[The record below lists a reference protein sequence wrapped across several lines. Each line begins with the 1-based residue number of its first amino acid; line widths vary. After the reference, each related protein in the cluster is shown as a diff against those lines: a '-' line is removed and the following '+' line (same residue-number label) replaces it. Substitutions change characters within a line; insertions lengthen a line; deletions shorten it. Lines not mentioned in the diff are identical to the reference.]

1 MGKLNVHA
9 LRYLSREDFRVLI
22 AVEMGMKNHELV
34 PSALVAA
41 IAHLPTGGSHKKLRE
56 LHKHRLV
63 AYEQGNQRY
72 SGYRLTNAG
81 YDYLGLKVLVEKDV
95 VTSVGNQIGVGKES
109 DVYIV
114 ADEEENQFALKFH
127 RLGRTCFRQIKN
139 KRDYLKYRK
148 SASWLYLG
156 RLAAAKEYAYMKALY
171 DRGFPV
177 PKPVDVNRHCL
188 VMELL
193 SGHPMCQVNELTDP
207 GSVYNECME
216 ILVRL
221 GNHGVIH
228 GDFNEFNLMLD
239 SDDKVTMID
248 FPQMIS
254 TSHPNAEMYFD
265 RDVDCIRKFFSKRYD
280 YESECYPTFADLSR
294 IDNLDVEVAAS
305 GFSKDLSDAFD
316 QTMADIGLLDKHETA
331 DTDDDEDIDDVEEQ
345 DVEDEDKDEIV
356 EIESEEEEEENSK
369 PPPGKDPRI
378 LQWLSQASDDD
389 QSLNLSM
396 ADLGLKEPNPSSETQ
411 NQINADKNEF
421 VPDKLLSQSED
432 TFISIKS
439 GLNNE
444 QLNKE
449 SLDTNIEKLC
459 DSNSDEKSKEVS
471 LAVSDKVTESKP
483 DEEAEDDLEDLSKMN
498 RTLRPFRNEDSQQH
512 INSHQLIGKDRLST
526 ATPSIACSSIA
537 PSVARSRIRQQNKKK
552 LQSQTARRVR
562 KSGEAALATSSR
574 RDNQNEV
581 KQSLDA
587 FWY

>member
-356 EIESEEEEEENSK
+356 EIESEEEENSK

>member
-1 MGKLNVHA
+1 
-9 LRYLSREDFRVLI
+9 
-22 AVEMGMKNHELV
+22 
-34 PSALVAA
+34 
-41 IAHLPTGGSHKKLRE
+41 
-56 LHKHRLV
+56 
-63 AYEQGNQRY
+63 
-72 SGYRLTNAG
+72 
-81 YDYLGLKVLVEKDV
+81 
-95 VTSVGNQIGVGKES
+95 
-109 DVYIV
+109 
-114 ADEEENQFALKFH
+114 
-127 RLGRTCFRQIKN
+127 
-139 KRDYLKYRK
+139 
-148 SASWLYLG
+148 
-156 RLAAAKEYAYMKALY
+156 
-171 DRGFPV
+171 
-177 PKPVDVNRHCL
+177 
-188 VMELL
+188 
-193 SGHPMCQVNELTDP
+193 
-207 GSVYNECME
+207 
-216 ILVRL
+216 
-221 GNHGVIH
+221 
-228 GDFNEFNLMLD
+228 
-239 SDDKVTMID
+239 
-248 FPQMIS
+248 
-254 TSHPNAEMYFD
+254 
-265 RDVDCIRKFFSKRYD
+265 
-280 YESECYPTFADLSR
+280 
-294 IDNLDVEVAAS
+294 
-305 GFSKDLSDAFD
+305 
-316 QTMADIGLLDKHETA
+316 MADIGLLDKHETA

-356 EIESEEEEEENSK
+356 EIESEEEEENSK

>member
-345 DVEDEDKDEIV
+345 NVEDEDKDEIV
-356 EIESEEEEEENSK
+356 EIESEEEEENSK

>member
-356 EIESEEEEEENSK
+356 EIESEEEEENSK